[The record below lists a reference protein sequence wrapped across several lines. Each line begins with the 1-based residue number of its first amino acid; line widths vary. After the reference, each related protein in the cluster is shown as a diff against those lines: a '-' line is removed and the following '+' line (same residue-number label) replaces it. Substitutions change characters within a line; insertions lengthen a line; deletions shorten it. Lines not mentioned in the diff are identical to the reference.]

1 MTEEEL
7 KALLIEGAQ
16 TGVLEMEER
25 DMIERVLRLA
35 DKPVRAIMT
44 PRTELA
50 WVDRTHP
57 AKAIAA
63 ALKAAPH
70 SRFVVCDGSIDNVVG
85 VVQAKDLL
93 DRILSGGE
101 LSLSASLRHPMIV
114 PDAISALDAL
124 ERLKSDT
131 LGLALVM
138 DEYGSF
144 EGVVTAAD
152 VLQAIVGEAS
162 GPEHQEGVPGP
173 EGETTMTLDGMTPVD
188 ELKARLRLPDLP
200 AEGSYHTLAGLLLA
214 LLRRV
219 PRAGDRIVFGGWR
232 FEVLEMD
239 GRRVEKVLAGREP
252 AAEIARG
259 RHTMK
264 ATVTQCAVLVG
275 GLGTRL
281 GALTATTP
289 KPILPCGG
297 RPFLFWL
304 LREFVRFGVT
314 DFLLLTGHL
323 SAEIERAAADI
334 QASLPRP
341 ANITLSE
348 EPVRAGT
355 GGAVFHARDQLQ
367 DRFLLCN
374 GDSLFDCNFS
384 RLLADAAT
392 DGPEVTGRIV
402 LRHLDDASRYGV
414 VETERRSRHRIQGA
428 PAARHQ
434 RHDQRRDLPVQP
446 VADPTSTAGVLA
458 GGRHP
463 ARSGAR
469 WQPAGNAGRR
479 LLPRYRRAGGF
490 CPRANRNPGAAEAQ
504 SPVP

>member
-1 MTEEEL
+1 MTIGIEIVVILLLIFLNGLFSLSELALVSVRRARLAVLERKGVKGATAARALSDDPQRFLPTVQVGITLVSVFTGVFGGARIASHLQAWFATIPQIGDFAEGLALTIVVIVTTYLTLVLGELVPKQLALRSPELMAIRVARPIAVLSHVVGPAVWLLGKSSSAILKLFGLHRASRQSVTEEEL

-50 WVDRTHP
+50 WIDRTHP

-70 SRFVVCDGSIDNVVG
+70 SRFVVCDKSIDNVVG

-93 DRILSGGE
+93 DRILGGGE
-101 LSLSASLRHPMIV
+101 LSVSASLRQPMIV
-114 PDAISALDAL
+114 PDTISALDAL

-188 ELKARLRLPDLP
+188 ELKARLNLPDLP

-219 PRAGDRIVFGGWR
+219 PQVGDRIVFGGWR
-232 FEVLEMD
+232 FEVLTMD
-239 GRRVEKVLAGREP
+239 GRRVDKVLAGREP
-252 AAEIARG
+252 AAE
-259 RHTMK
+259 
-264 ATVTQCAVLVG
+264 
-275 GLGTRL
+275 
-281 GALTATTP
+281 
-289 KPILPCGG
+289 
-297 RPFLFWL
+297 
-304 LREFVRFGVT
+304 
-314 DFLLLTGHL
+314 
-323 SAEIERAAADI
+323 S
-334 QASLPRP
+334 
-341 ANITLSE
+341 
-348 EPVRAGT
+348 
-355 GGAVFHARDQLQ
+355 
-367 DRFLLCN
+367 
-374 GDSLFDCNFS
+374 
-384 RLLADAAT
+384 
-392 DGPEVTGRIV
+392 
-402 LRHLDDASRYGV
+402 
-414 VETERRSRHRIQGA
+414 
-428 PAARHQ
+428 
-434 RHDQRRDLPVQP
+434 
-446 VADPTSTAGVLA
+446 
-458 GGRHP
+458 
-463 ARSGAR
+463 
-469 WQPAGNAGRR
+469 
-479 LLPRYRRAGGF
+479 
-490 CPRANRNPGAAEAQ
+490 
-504 SPVP
+504 